1 MIEKY
6 KALEAENARLK
17 DLNVELTAKCNWY
30 NSDGARLERERDEL
44 KRQLAEAKLSLT
56 PQEPPEGL
64 VPYGH
69 SLEPTRQNADFWY
82 KAGHSEEAKRKGE
95 SVICMAQ
102 AVFAWKN
109 AAYAKAEKEMLLENQ
124 IAELTEWNNQIGR
137 TNYELR
143 KQLEGE
149 KAAALNYRADALDAE
164 KQLAEHKVDAAKWR
178 AHQKRKQEVIAAG
191 MGRKIL
197 RDLETH
203 DALPAFY
210 KEMKKGTTE

>member
-1 MIEKY
+1 
-6 KALEAENARLK
+6 
-17 DLNVELTAKCNWY
+17 
-30 NSDGARLERERDEL
+30 SDGARLERERDEL